1 MLDKSSMQQNYI
13 FLRKFFML
21 IFFMNSTSYAKIKN
35 KLGVGGTVMTLQTF
49 KEKDFAVFSVDGLEE
64 RMNAIKTN
72 IHPKLEALGEQFS
85 HYLSEQTG
93 ETFFYHVAKH
103 ARRKVNPPN
112 DTWVAFSTNK
122 RGYKMLPHFQIGLWG
137 THAFIYFGLIYE
149 CPQKVEAAHAFL
161 GHLND
166 LKTNIPNDFVWSIDH
181 TKPGVKP
188 HNMLEANELQKM
200 IERLATIKKAELLV
214 GIHIS
219 PEEFPTLTDEQFL
232 TKVEATMQ
240 SLLPL
245 YKICNR

>member
-1 MLDKSSMQQNYI
+1 MQQNYI

-64 RMNAIKTN
+64 RMDAIKTN

-166 LKTNIPNDFVWSIDH
+166 LKINIPNDFVWSIDH

>member
-1 MLDKSSMQQNYI
+1 
-13 FLRKFFML
+13 
-21 IFFMNSTSYAKIKN
+21 MNSTSYAKIKN

-93 ETFFYHVAKH
+93 EAFFYHVAKH

-181 TKPGVKP
+181 TKPAVKS
-188 HNMLEANELQKM
+188 HNSLETNDLQKM

-219 PEEFPTLTDEQFL
+219 PEECSTLDDEQFL
-232 TKVEATMQ
+232 EKIQTTMH

>member
-1 MLDKSSMQQNYI
+1 MQQNYI
-13 FLRKFFML
+13 FLLKFFCTV
-21 IFFMNSTSYAKIKN
+21 FFMNRTSYAKIKN
-35 KLGVGGTVMTLQTF
+35 KLGVGGTIMTLQTF
-49 KEKDFAVFSVDGLEE
+49 KSTDFAVFTVDGLEE

-72 IHPKLEALGEQFS
+72 IHPKFEALGKQFS

-161 GHLND
+161 EHLND

-181 TKPGVKP
+181 TKPAVKL
-188 HNMLEANELQKM
+188 HNSLEITDLQKM

-214 GIHIS
+214 GIHIT
-219 PEEFPTLTDEQFL
+219 PEEFSTLTNEQFL
-232 TKVEATMQ
+232 TKIQTTMH

>member
-1 MLDKSSMQQNYI
+1 
-13 FLRKFFML
+13 
-21 IFFMNSTSYAKIKN
+21 
-35 KLGVGGTVMTLQTF
+35 MTLQTF
-49 KEKDFAVFSVDGLEE
+49 KSTDFAVFAVDGLEE

-161 GHLND
+161 EHLND

-181 TKPGVKP
+181 TKPAVKP
-188 HNMLEANELQKM
+188 HNTLEANDLQKM

-219 PEEFPTLTDEQFL
+219 PEEFSTLTDEQFL
-232 TKVEATMQ
+232 AKVTSTMH

-245 YKICNR
+245 YRICNR

>member
-1 MLDKSSMQQNYI
+1 
-13 FLRKFFML
+13 
-21 IFFMNSTSYAKIKN
+21 MNSTSYAKIKN

>member
-1 MLDKSSMQQNYI
+1 
-13 FLRKFFML
+13 
-21 IFFMNSTSYAKIKN
+21 
-35 KLGVGGTVMTLQTF
+35 MTLQTF
-49 KEKDFAVFSVDGLEE
+49 KSADFAVFAVDGLEE
-64 RMNAIKTN
+64 RMSAIKTN
-72 IHPKLEALGEQFS
+72 IHPKLEALGVQFS

-161 GHLND
+161 EHLND

-181 TKPGVKP
+181 TKPAVKP
-188 HNMLEANELQKM
+188 HNTLETNDLQKM

-219 PEEFPTLTDEQFL
+219 PEEFSKLTDDRFL
-232 TKVEATMQ
+232 AKVETTMH

>member
-1 MLDKSSMQQNYI
+1 MQQNYI

-64 RMNAIKTN
+64 RMDAIKTN

>member
-1 MLDKSSMQQNYI
+1 
-13 FLRKFFML
+13 
-21 IFFMNSTSYAKIKN
+21 
-35 KLGVGGTVMTLQTF
+35 MTLQTF

-188 HNMLEANELQKM
+188 HNMLEANALQKM

-219 PEEFPTLTDEQFL
+219 PEEFSTLTDEQFL

>member
-1 MLDKSSMQQNYI
+1 
-13 FLRKFFML
+13 
-21 IFFMNSTSYAKIKN
+21 
-35 KLGVGGTVMTLQTF
+35 MTLQTF

-219 PEEFPTLTDEQFL
+219 PEEFSTLTDEQFL

>member
-1 MLDKSSMQQNYI
+1 
-13 FLRKFFML
+13 
-21 IFFMNSTSYAKIKN
+21 
-35 KLGVGGTVMTLQTF
+35 MTLQTF
-49 KEKDFAVFSVDGLEE
+49 KSTDFAVFAVDGLEE

-161 GHLND
+161 EHLND

-181 TKPGVKP
+181 TKPAVKP
-188 HNMLEANELQKM
+188 HNTLEANDLQKM

-219 PEEFPTLTDEQFL
+219 PEEFSTLTNEQFL
-232 TKVEATMQ
+232 AKVTSTMH